1 MRALALSL
9 SILSLL
15 GLALFTGF
23 RPLYFLLYSI
33 PLVAALAYTWAWL
46 QGRGLEVTV
55 DNLSARPQVGI
66 PLQLKITVKEK
77 IGLPR
82 VAMRFK
88 LPGLEDS
95 DGDHIITLQPKGIST
110 WITTI
115 THHRRG
121 LNDIGSLILITSDP
135 LGLCQLSR
143 RMGRPH
149 IIIVYPNTVPLSPG
163 LSVGPAALGDIG
175 NVSHVLTASTSASR
189 VREYLPG
196 DRLSHIHW
204 PSTARRNQLMS
215 KEFDSGGHSEVWI
228 FLDLEGS
235 KQAGLDREN
244 TEEYGITIA
253 ASLARSL
260 VEAGQ
265 QVGLVTQGNDF
276 YNLVPNRD
284 RKHVWDILTAL
295 ALVKAEGTTPLI
307 TLMLRDSVR
316 LAPGSIAVVI
326 APTPIG
332 SQATIFQHLNGRG
345 ISLVPILLDTISFA
359 NRVRT
364 ASPESTNAGLQN
376 QSFFIRQGENLTRS
390 LAPVMD
396 HLVY

>member
-9 SILSLL
+9 LILSLL

-33 PLVAALAYTWAWL
+33 PLIGALAYTWAWL
-46 QGRGLEVTV
+46 QSRGLEVTV
-55 DNLSARPQVGI
+55 DNLSTRPQVGI
-66 PLQLKITVKEK
+66 PLQLKVTVKEK

-88 LPGLEDS
+88 FPGIADS
-95 DGDHIITLQPKGIST
+95 GGDHIVTLQPKGIST

-121 LNDIGSLILITSDP
+121 LNDIGSLTLITSDP

-143 RMGRPH
+143 QTGKPH
-149 IIIVYPNTVPLSPG
+149 VIIVYPNTVPLSPG

-175 NVSHVLTASTSASR
+175 NVSRVLTASTSASR

-204 PSTARRNQLMS
+204 PSTARRNQLMC

-235 KQAGLDREN
+235 SQAGSGWEN

-265 QVGLVTQGNDF
+265 QVGLVTQGNNL
-276 YNLVPNRD
+276 YNIVPNRD

-326 APTPIG
+326 APTPIR
-332 SQATIFQHLNGRG
+332 SQATVFQRLNGRG
-345 ISLVPILLDTISFA
+345 ISLVSILLDTSSFA
-359 NRVRT
+359 NSPGT
-364 ASPESTNAGLQN
+364 ASPERRSAGSQN
-376 QSFFIRQGENLTRS
+376 QSFFIRQGEDLTRS
-390 LAPVMD
+390 LSPIMD